1 MLYMVIE
8 RFHPGKVRMLYER
21 FAEKGRLLP
30 DGVGYLNSW
39 IKEDLSICYQ
49 VMKSDDV
56 EKIHEWISQWND
68 LADFEVIPVI
78 NSDDAKE
85 KVFSI

>member
-21 FAEKGRLLP
+21 FDEKGRLLP
-30 DGVGYLNSW
+30 DGASYINSW
-39 IKEDLSICYQ
+39 IKEDLSVCYQ